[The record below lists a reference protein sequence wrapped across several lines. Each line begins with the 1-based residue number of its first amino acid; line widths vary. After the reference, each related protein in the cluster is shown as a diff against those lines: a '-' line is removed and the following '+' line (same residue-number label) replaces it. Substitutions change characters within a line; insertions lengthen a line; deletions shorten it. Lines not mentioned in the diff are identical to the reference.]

1 MTRNPELGSAYR
13 HNKNA
18 LLAKLRASN
27 PSLRSARRALRELAA
42 LADGTLRSLWHSAG
56 FKSRCALVAVGGYG
70 RAELFPYS
78 DVDVLLLLP
87 DGADLAAESAL
98 KEQIGDFVRS
108 CWDVGL
114 EIGSSVRNVRQCLE
128 LAATDVTIRTA
139 LLDARRICGSRTL
152 FAELRARYDA
162 QMDPL
167 KFLVAKQLEMRERH
181 QKFGD
186 TPYALEPNCKESPGG
201 LRDLQLI
208 LWAARA
214 ARLGTR
220 WEDLR
225 ASGLLT
231 AHEFH
236 QVKHNEALLVLL
248 RTRLHLVAGRH
259 EDRLVFDL
267 QAALAESFKLEARTV
282 AGGRV
287 ALRASEVLM
296 RRYYWAAKATMQLR
310 QVLLQLI
317 EERLRSARGFPP
329 PALRRIN
336 ERFLDS
342 GGLLEVAD
350 EALYRRTP
358 HAILETFLIYAR
370 IPGIKGLS
378 AHTLRALYN
387 ARTIMGREFRNDPV
401 NHAQFLA
408 LLRQEHGVTGALR
421 MMNATS
427 VLGRYLWVFRRI
439 VGQMQHDL
447 FHAYTVDQH
456 ILNVVRNIRRFFSPE
471 HTHEYPLCSRLAA
484 GWDKPWVLCVAALFH
499 DIAKGRGGNH
509 SALGAQEARR
519 FCAVHGIEEADA
531 ELIEFLVREHLSMSR
546 VAQQEDLS
554 DSDVIRAFAERMK
567 DVRHVTGLYLLTVA
581 DIRATGPTIW
591 TDWKGKLLGTLY
603 QATAALLGGWAPSP
617 STLIEARKQEALEQL
632 QGSGTQWEQAEALW
646 RVLDTGYFLR
656 HDASELAWHAS
667 HIVRARNRPDAPT
680 KTWVHTRPSGDG
692 GAQVLIYTRDRPEL
706 FARICAFF
714 GQSSCSI
721 LDARVHTTHDGQALD
736 TFEISGAAGSRLS
749 VELLGAFETRLARAL
764 DATTPLPPPF
774 MGRVSARARSF
785 PIRPRVEIN
794 PDAHGK
800 RWLLTVS
807 TSDRTGL
814 LYGIARVLALHGA
827 SVETSKITTLGD
839 RVEDVFLLQGKELEN
854 AQSRLAIERD
864 LVELLDTTRTPSSDR
879 TFAPQ
884 GQDAVV

>member
-1 MTRNPELGSAYR
+1 MTRTSEPGSAYR
-13 HNKNA
+13 QNKSV
-18 LLAKLRASN
+18 LLAELRASA
-27 PSLRSARRALRELAA
+27 PSRRSARRALRELAA
-42 LADGTLRSLWHSAG
+42 LVDGTLRSLWHAAG
-56 FKSRCALVAVGGYG
+56 FGARCALVAVGGYG
-70 RAELFPYS
+70 RGELFPYS
-78 DVDVLLLLP
+78 DVDVLILLP
-87 DGADLAAESAL
+87 DHDDPADDEGL
-98 KEQIGDFVRS
+98 KNRIGDFVRS
-108 CWDVGL
+108 CWDAGL
-114 EIGSSVRNVRQCLE
+114 EISSSVRTVQECLD
-128 LAATDVTIRTA
+128 LSAADVTIQTA
-139 LLDARRICGSRTL
+139 VLEARRVCGSRLL
-152 FAELRARYDA
+152 FNDLRQRYDA
-162 QMDPL
+162 QMDAL
-167 KFLVAKQLEMRERH
+167 QFLVAKQLEMRERH

-208 LWAARA
+208 LWLARA
-214 ARLGTR
+214 AHLGTR
-220 WEDLR
+220 WEDLH

-236 QVKHNEALLVLL
+236 QVKHNEALLRLL

-267 QAALAESFKLEARTV
+267 QAALAEAFGLEARTV

-296 RRYYWAAKATMQLR
+296 RRYYWAAKATVQLR

-317 EERLRSARGFPP
+317 EERLRQARGFPQ
-329 PALRRIN
+329 PALRPIN

-350 EALYRRTP
+350 DALYRRAP

-387 ARTIMGREFRNDPV
+387 ARSTMGRGFRNDPV

-408 LLRQEHGVTGALR
+408 ILQQEHGVTGALR

-456 ILNVVRNIRRFFSPE
+456 ILNVVRNVRRFFSPE

-484 GWDKPWVLCVAALFH
+484 DWDRPWVLCVAALFH

-509 SALGAQEARR
+509 SALGAREARR
-519 FCAVHGIEEADA
+519 FCAVHGIAGADA
-531 ELIEFLVREHLSMSR
+531 ELIEFLVREHLTMSR
-546 VAQQEDLS
+546 VAQQQDLS
-554 DSDVIRAFAERMK
+554 DADVIRAFAATMK
-567 DVRHVTGLYLLTVA
+567 DVRRLTGLYLLTVA
-581 DIRATGPTIW
+581 DIRATGPQIW
-591 TDWKGKLLGTLY
+591 TDWKGKLLDTLY
-603 QATAALLGGWAPSP
+603 QATVAQLGGWAPNP
-617 STLIEARKQEALEQL
+617 SALIEARKQQALERL
-632 QGSGTQWEQAEALW
+632 LGAGGAARDARALW
-646 RVLDTGYFLR
+646 DVLDTGYFLR
-656 HDASELAWHAS
+656 HDADELAWHAS
-667 HIVRARNRPDAPT
+667 RIAAARGGAADAAA
-680 KTWVHTRPSGDG
+680 TWVHTRPSGNG
-692 GAQVLIYTRDRPEL
+692 GAQVLIYTRDRPGL

-721 LDARVHTTHDGQALD
+721 LDARVHTTHDGKALD
-736 TFEISGAAGSRLS
+736 TFEIAGAPGSPLGPA
-749 VELLGAFETRLARAL
+749 LLAALEANLARAI
-764 DATTPLPPPF
+764 DATTPLPPPY
-774 MGRVSARARSF
+774 MGRVSARARNF

-800 RWLLTVS
+800 RWLLRVS
-807 TSDRTGL
+807 ATDRTGL
-814 LYGIARVLALHGA
+814 LYGIARVLATHGA

-839 RVEDVFLLQGKELEN
+839 RVEDVFLLQGGEL
-854 AQSRLAIERD
+854 AKHQFRLAIERD
-864 LVELLDTTRTPSSDR
+864 LMALLDTAR
-879 TFAPQ
+879 APGSQ
-884 GQDAVV
+884 P